1 MNFVTGLL
9 KFSPVFVLAGLM
21 ISGQDALIA
30 AFLACVFAFIIAG
43 LVAKVKFQEALDSAM
58 DSVKHILVALF
69 ILMFAYAMAEAFMAY
84 GVGAAIINVAL
95 SLGITAKSVA
105 CIGFVCC
112 CLLSVATGT
121 SRGTFAACAPIF
133 LWLSHIVDGNP
144 VLTVCAIAGGACFGD
159 NIGLIS
165 DTTIVSSGIQG
176 VQVVDRVRH
185 QGVWSISCLVLAAVC
200 FLAAGIVMGLPGET
214 VDPSGV
220 ITTIQTEH
228 PEVIEFLLSDDGRPS
243 AVALLEQVSAGVP
256 IYMVIP
262 LLLVIGLAVAGFN
275 TFVCIGSGLLSS
287 YILGVFA
294 GTAGSVQSLLDDIVY
309 VGFEGAGAWVI
320 IMMMWVA
327 AFGGVMQ
334 KMDAFAPLAAFVVKM
349 SKRVRGLMTW
359 NAVLSLI
366 GNACLADEMAQ
377 IVTMGPVI
385 KQIAEENIEGSEE
398 DMYKIKLRNA
408 TFGDAMGV
416 FGSQLI
422 PWHVYLGFYVGIAA
436 GVYPLVEITNMDF
449 LKYNFM
455 AYIAVGS
462 IIILTFTGLDRF
474 IPLFKLPSEP
484 AVQLKKK
491 NAEQKAA

>member
-1 MNFVTGLL
+1 MNFIKGFL

-30 AFLACVFAFIIAG
+30 AFLACVFAFIIAAV
-43 LVAKVKFQEALDSAM
+43 VAKVKFQEALDAAM

-84 GVGAAIINVAL
+84 GVGAAIINLAL

-105 CIGFVCC
+105 CIGFICC
-112 CLLSVATGT
+112 CLLSIATGT
-121 SRGTFAACAPIF
+121 SWGTFASCAPIF

-144 VLTVCAIAGGACFGD
+144 ILTVCAIAGGACFGD

-176 VQVVDRVRH
+176 VEVVDRVRH
-185 QGVWSISCLVLAAVC
+185 QGVWSISCLVLAAIC
-200 FLAAGIVMGLPGET
+200 FLVAGLTMGLPGET

-220 ITTIQTEH
+220 ITTINTEH
-228 PEVIEFLLSDDGRPS
+228 PEVIEFLLEERPS
-243 AVALLEQVSAGVP
+243 AVSLLEQVSAGVP

-262 LLLVIGLAVAGFN
+262 LLLVIGLAIAGFN
-275 TFVCIGSGLLSS
+275 TFVCIGSGLLSA
-287 YILGVFA
+287 YLLGIPA
-294 GTAGSVQSLLDDIVY
+294 GTAGSVQSFLDDIVY

-334 KMDAFAPLAAFVVKM
+334 KMDAFAPLANFVVKM
-349 SKRVRGLMTW
+349 SHKVRGLLTW
-359 NAVLSLI
+359 NALLSLL

-377 IVTMGPVI
+377 IVTIGPVI
-385 KQIAEENIEGSEE
+385 KQITEENVEAETE
-398 DMYKIKLRNA
+398 ADMYKLKLRNA

-462 IIILTFTGLDRF
+462 LLLLTFTGWDRF
-474 IPLFKLPSEP
+474 VPLFKLPQEP
-484 AVQLKKK
+484 AVRLKK
-491 NAEQKAA
+491 NA

>member
-1 MNFVTGLL
+1 MNFVTGFL

-455 AYIAVGS
+455 AYIAVVS
-462 IIILTFTGLDRF
+462 LLILTFTGWDRF
-474 IPLFKLPSEP
+474 IPLFKLPGEP
-484 AVQLKKK
+484 ALKLKKK
-491 NAEQKAA
+491 TAEQKAA

>member
-1 MNFVTGLL
+1 MVSALL
-9 KFSPVFVLAGLM
+9 KFVPVFVLAGLM

-30 AFLACVFAFIIAG
+30 AFLACVCAFIVAG
-43 LVAKVKFQEALDSAM
+43 VVAKVKFQDALDSAM
-58 DSVKHILVALF
+58 KSVSHILVALF
-69 ILMFAYAMAEAFMAY
+69 ILMFAYAMAEAFMSY
-84 GVGAAIINVAL
+84 GVGAAIINIAL

-105 CIGFVCC
+105 CVGFICC

-121 SRGTFAACAPIF
+121 SWGTFAACAPIF
-133 LWLSHIVDGNP
+133 MWLSHIVDGNP
-144 VLTVCAIAGGACFGD
+144 ILTVCAIAGGACFGD

-176 VQVVDRVRH
+176 VEVIHRIRH
-185 QGVWSISCLVLAAVC
+185 QGVWSIGCLVLATIC
-200 FLAAGIVMGLPGET
+200 YFAAGIVMGLPGET
-214 VDPSGV
+214 VEAAGV
-220 ITTIQTEH
+220 LAEI
-228 PEVIEFLLSDDGRPS
+228 PADVFAFLEVERP
-243 AVALLEQVSAGVP
+243 AALTLLEQVSTGVP
-256 IYMVIP
+256 VYMVVP
-262 LLLVIGLAVAGFN
+262 LLIVIALAVMGFN
-275 TFVCIGSGLLSS
+275 TFICIGSGLVSS
-287 YILGVFA
+287 YVLGLVA
-294 GTAGSVQSLLDDIVY
+294 GTAGSVQSLLDDIIF

-334 KMDAFAPLAAFVVKM
+334 KMDAFAPLASFVVKM

-359 NAVLSLI
+359 NAVLSIL

-377 IVTMGPVI
+377 IVTIGPVI
-385 KQIAEENIEGSEE
+385 KQITEENVEGSE
-398 DMYKIKLRNA
+398 DAMYKLALRNA

-449 LKYNFM
+449 LKFNFM
-455 AYIAVGS
+455 AYIAVFS

-474 IPLFKLPSEP
+474 VPLFKLPAEP
-484 AVQLKKK
+484 DVRLKK
-491 NAEQKAA
+491 AA